1 MPDLLQILS
10 TTQLG
15 AQPYAL
21 VVDDHPLVAEGAAH
35 VLMTSAGVQRVRC
48 VAHGNEALAMI
59 AALGEPVITV
69 MDFWLEDGASLEF
82 VHSILALA
90 PGTRILVTSGDK
102 HPAIVSKAAAAGVH
116 GFVHKS
122 SPSHEFQ
129 AAVQALLS
137 GRTWFEALPPI
148 PTAPPAPTAGS
159 ILHMSAR
166 ELGITAR
173 QAQVLSLLLQGK
185 PNRAIAQALN
195 LSEYTVKEH
204 VTALL
209 QRLGASNRVALITRM
224 RGIEVDLD

>member
-1 MPDLLQILS
+1 MPDLPQILS
-10 TTQLG
+10 TTQLS
-15 AQPYAL
+15 APPYAL
-21 VVDDHPLVAEGAAH
+21 VVDDHPLVAEGMAQ
-35 VLMTSAGVQRVRC
+35 VLMTSAGVRQVRC
-48 VAHGNEALAMI
+48 AAHGNEALAVI

-102 HPAIVSKAAAAGVH
+102 HPAIVNKAAAAGVH

-122 SPSHEFQ
+122 STAQVFQ
-129 AAVQALLS
+129 MAVQALLS
-137 GRTWFEALPPI
+137 GRSWFEALPPI
-148 PTAPPAPTAGS
+148 PAAPPASAAGS
-159 ILHMSAR
+159 TLHMSAR

-173 QAQVLSLLLQGK
+173 QSQVLSLLLQGK
-185 PNRAIAQALN
+185 PNRAIAQTLN